1 MTSWSRRPLKPP
13 PPASVA
19 ARQSQIEPFLA
30 ESLTDELEPLIL
42 RQRDR
47 AAVAPALQRG
57 RPEERR
63 VGKEWGGRCS
73 SGWARY
79 HKKKNKIIKYYVVI
93 SHTKLEINIK
103 INIKYE

>member
-30 ESLTDELEPLIL
+30 ASLTAELEPLIL

-47 AAVAPALQRG
+47 DALALALQRA
-57 RPEERR
+57 RR
-63 VGKEWGGRCS
+63 GIHIGISPLADALVDRNQGPGALRG
-73 SGWARY
+73 
-79 HKKKNKIIKYYVVI
+79 VVQEAFV
-93 SHTKLEINIK
+93 TPLFRKRGL
-103 INIKYE
+103 